1 MSAHAVDLDSCMFE
15 AMAAATEAGDEIK
28 AAWHVERDVEYKG
41 DVDLVTATDK
51 KCEDL
56 IFERLRGAFA
66 THAFVGEESVAAD
79 NGQLPPITDAPTWFV
94 DPLDGTTNFV
104 HGYPFSC
111 VSIGLTLNKVPV
123 LGVVLN
129 PITGE
134 TFAAV
139 QGRGATLNGEPIS
152 VSKVDELN
160 KALIATEIGVG
171 RDEQTVDA
179 IMTRVRRC
187 VENCRSLRSSGSC
200 AMNMCGV
207 ACGRLDAFYEIG
219 FGGPWDCVGACVI
232 VREAGGLVM
241 DPSGSAFSITGR
253 RVLCGNPQVATKLA
267 QVLVTVP
274 DGPQEPKAPGASGE

>member
-1 MSAHAVDLDSCMFE
+1 MSARVDFDACLFE
-15 AMAAATEAGDEIK
+15 AVAAASEAGEEIK

-56 IFERLRGAFA
+56 IFERLKAAFPS
-66 THAFVGEESVAAD
+66 HAFVGEESVAAAS
-79 NGQLPPITDAPTWFV
+79 GELPPITDHPTWFV

-111 VSIGLTLNKVPV
+111 VSIGLTVNKVPV

-139 QGRGATLNGEPIS
+139 RGRGATLNGDPIS
-152 VSKVDELN
+152 VSRVVDLN

-171 RDEQTVDA
+171 RDEATIDA
-179 IMTRVRRC
+179 VMSRVRAC
-187 VENCRSLRSSGSC
+187 VERCRAIRSSGSC

-219 FGGPWDCVGACVI
+219 FGGPWDCVGAAVI
-232 VREAGGLVM
+232 CTEAGGLVM
-241 DPSGSAFSITGR
+241 DPSGGEFSITGR
-253 RVLCGNPQVATKLA
+253 RVLCGNSMISAKLA
-267 QVLVTVP
+267 EVLGKIG
-274 DGPQEPKAPGASGE
+274 DGPSEPKPPR